1 MGLDISFRRISC
13 LLVVGLILLT
23 VSALANAGAALSFP
37 YTEVTEVGK
46 SPVVW
51 DPTRGAGVQ
60 TITKTCSAA
69 NACSVKPVT
78 QWIKRGVSG
87 IGRFAR
93 AAANPWAIAAMIG
106 AGWIWDEV
114 KGLWFKSVSGV
125 CYIVNNS
132 PFTCIPRS
140 EVLQYLASNNSPSKP
155 QWYAKLEQSTIVDDG
170 PNQIRATVNY
180 FGINSYGEEV
190 FTQSRVWTISAH
202 VQENVI
208 KEAQESDVWDAFTS
222 YGGQSDSWKVATV
235 DGQAINPWQD
245 LFPDA
250 APAVE
255 PDPLPEVSPSDA
267 ALLDLLKQGLLQSTD
282 PLAPHYVS
290 PAELAR
296 LQSLA
301 QQMEDALNQKA
312 EEALEAMKQPITQQQ
327 YDESNARDRAEF
339 ANALPDPNFLPDAEE
354 YTNFEIDIINETPD
368 LPTGPDLTNLW
379 SFTTGT
385 CNGFTLPAS
394 VAGRSYSITVD
405 KQCDYYPDFNAALN
419 FMLYLL
425 TAFQIFN
432 IYHRAMLR
440 G

>member
-23 VSALANAGAALSFP
+23 ASALANAGAALSFP
-37 YTEVTEVGK
+37 NTQVTEVAK

-60 TITKTCSAA
+60 TITKTCASA
-69 NACSVKPVT
+69 NSCSVKPVT
-78 QWIKRGVSG
+78 QWIKRGSSG
-87 IGRFAR
+87 LGRFLRSAT
-93 AAANPWAIAAMIG
+93 NPWAFAAMIG
-106 AGWIWDEV
+106 AGWVWDEV
-114 KGLWFKSVSGV
+114 EEMWNKQYSTKIFRHDGTGTLVPYPELKSFWTPAPWCGNCTMGEKVLSYPHNGNPLYAYV
-125 CYIVNNS
+125 YVDHYNS
-132 PFTCIPRS
+132 LGTLTGRTGTNYTY
-140 EVLQYLASNNSPSKP
+140 VRDDQY
-155 QWYAKLEQSTIVDDG
+155 
-170 PNQIRATVNY
+170 
-180 FGINSYGEEV
+180 
-190 FTQSRVWTISAH
+190 
-202 VQENVI
+202 
-208 KEAQESDVWDAFTS
+208 KEIADESDVWKAFTS
-222 YGGQSDSWKVATV
+222 HADQANSWQVATV
-235 DGQAINPWQD
+235 NGQAINPWQD
-245 LFPDA
+245 LFTDSS
-250 APAVE
+250 PAVN
-255 PDPLPEVSPSDA
+255 PDPLPDISPSDA

-296 LQSLA
+296 LQALA

-339 ANALPDPNFLPDAEE
+339 ANALPDPNFLPDVEE
-354 YTNFEIDIINETPD
+354 NLNSDIDIINETPE

-379 SFTTGT
+379 SFSTGT

-405 KQCDYYPDFNAALN
+405 KQCDYYPEFNAALN